1 MKQKKGRKRSVAS
14 PKIAILMGSKSDLNI
29 MAEATTIFEEFG
41 VPYEM
46 RVLSAHRT
54 PKRTSEY
61 AVGAEARGLQVVIAG
76 AGAAAHLAGV
86 LAANTILPVIGV
98 PIGSSSL
105 NGLDALLATV
115 QMPAGVPV
123 STMAIG
129 KAGARNAAL
138 LAIQILSR
146 SDPTL
151 LKKLKEHRR
160 KMRQAIEKIEI

>member
-1 MKQKKGRKRSVAS
+1 MKQQKGRKRSAVS
-14 PKIAILMGSKSDLNI
+14 PKIAILMGSKSDLEV
-29 MAEATTIFEEFG
+29 MAEATRILEEFA
-41 VPYEM
+41 VPHEM

-61 AVGAEARGLQVVIAG
+61 AVEAEKRGLQVVIAG

-86 LAANTILPVIGV
+86 LAANTILPIIGV

-115 QMPAGVPV
+115 QMPSGIPV
-123 STMAIG
+123 ATMAIG

-146 SDPTL
+146 SDPAL
-151 LKKLKEHRR
+151 RRRLKEHRR